1 MPVACYSL
9 SHAIDCIEQ
18 KIAEG
23 IAESQGG
30 TADMSKDS
38 TQAPCDFY

>member
-1 MPVACYSL
+1 MSVACYSL

-23 IAESQGG
+23 IEESQGD

-38 TQAPCDFY
+38 TQAPCEFH